1 MGVVRRSV
9 RKCTRDWWQVDLA
22 LLRGGPHW
30 NTAARG
36 VIARASAAAG
46 MAAGGGGEGAAAAA
60 HAGGIRLD
68 AASVDAGRREL
79 EASTPLFVAGAA
91 SRDVK

>member
-1 MGVVRRSV
+1 
-9 RKCTRDWWQVDLA
+9 
-22 LLRGGPHW
+22 
-30 NTAARG
+30 
-36 VIARASAAAG
+36 
-46 MAAGGGGEGAAAAA
+46 MAAGGGGEGAAAAHAA

-68 AASVDAGRREL
+68 AASVDAGRWEL